1 MMERSTQKSVALSP
15 AEIQLLDALIK
26 LQEEAKSDDVQ
37 RVTVFDPPD
46 ALGIWVKAGK
56 WLWKHRKKVV
66 TLVTAATDF
75 VGADDFQLRAAT
87 ESNRLGGGASV
98 DAGADD
104 DDEDEATLE
113 DLLAAREAVLKA
125 VDQARHASDDS

>member
-1 MMERSTQKSVALSP
+1 MARSSQKSVALSP
-15 AEIQLLDALIK
+15 AEIQLLDALIS
-26 LQEEAKSDDVQ
+26 LQEEAQSDDVR
-37 RVTVFDPPD
+37 RVTIFDPPD

-87 ESNRLGGGASV
+87 ESARLGRGAPV
-98 DAGADD
+98 DAGE
-104 DDEDEATLE
+104 DEDDGATLD
-113 DLLAAREAVLKA
+113 DLLAAREAVVKA
-125 VDQARHASDDS
+125 LEQSRRADEDS

>member
-1 MMERSTQKSVALSP
+1 MERSTQKSVALSP

-87 ESNRLGGGASV
+87 ESTRLGGGASV
-98 DAGADD
+98 DAEA